1 MPIAN
6 ITLITDAYRLANI
19 IDAIEAPNDEQ
30 GVQGLRWLNDMMLNW
45 QRDGIK
51 LDQGWWVQT
60 DLQADAPLSDDNLW
74 GVKFN
79 LACMYCLL
87 NGMEP
92 LETVKF
98 EAERSYAA
106 LAKRSSLYMESDT
119 TFLPIAAGENR
130 FGWGPWWY

>member
-19 IDAIEAPNDEQ
+19 IDGTESPSAEQ
-30 GVQGLRWLNDMMLNW
+30 GAQGLRWLNDMMLNW
-45 QRDGIK
+45 ERDGIK

-60 DLQADAPLSDDNLW
+60 DLQAEAPLSDANLW

-79 LACMYCLL
+79 LACLYCLTM
-87 NGMEP
+87 GIEP
-92 LETVKF
+92 LQTVK
-98 EAERSYAA
+98 EVAMSAYAE

-119 TFLPIAAGENR
+119 TFLPLAAGENR

>member
-98 EAERSYAA
+98 EAERAYAA
-106 LAKRSSLYMESDT
+106 LAKRSSLYFESDT

>member
-19 IDAIEAPNDEQ
+19 IDSNEAPDAEQ
-30 GVQGLRWLNDMMLNW
+30 GQQGLRWLNDMMLNW
-45 QRDGIK
+45 QKDGIK
-51 LDQGWWVQT
+51 LDQGWWVQD
-60 DLQADAPLSDDNLW
+60 DLQAEAPLSDDNLW

-79 LACMYCLL
+79 LACLYCLL
-87 NGMEP
+87 NGIEP
-92 LETVKF
+92 LATVK
-98 EAERSYAA
+98 EVAVSAYAE

-119 TFLPIAAGENR
+119 TFLPLAAGENR